1 MHRRLTT
8 ALAASALALIT
19 VAGSATATA
28 ADAAPADEAQVLASW
43 TQTGA
48 SSYSLWT
55 AARANQTACDSTAWT
70 YCQAVKAFG

>member
-1 MHRRLTT
+1 MHRRLAT

-19 VAGSATATA
+19 VAGTATA

-55 AARANQTACDSTAWT
+55 AARANKTACDSTAWT